1 MPDVEQ
7 TAAAPN
13 KKLTKEEKKNR
24 NVNNSRVVVA
34 EGREEVSGIHLGS

>member
-13 KKLTKEEKKNR
+13 KKLTKEEKEAERRKKETKESVKR
-24 NVNNSRVVVA
+24 SCQGRSGSR
-34 EGREEVSGIHLGS
+34 R

>member
-1 MPDVEQ
+1 LLERWSSSFK
-7 TAAAPN
+7 N
-13 KKLTKEEKKNR
+13 IKLTKEEKKNR